1 MDVFF
6 VPDSIPDQ
14 FKTQEICDKVVSFL
28 FFFFLIVYFP
38 DKYKTQKCVM
48 KVLMIV

>member
-6 VPDSIPDQ
+6 VSDSIPDQ
-14 FKTQEICDKVVSFL
+14 FKTQEVCDKVVSFL
-28 FFFFLIVYFP
+28 FFFLIVYFP